1 MTPRTGIGAS
11 SLALT
16 LLLALAGASNAGD
29 VDAGTAIGFPLAR
42 SVEPACVSLLARSVE
57 PPAVSLLAR
66 SVEPATAVTS
76 VDGSPLAIELP
87 RFEPTLAAR
96 TPSTDA
102 SSKAVTALTGE
113 RAAILLRSLTLPGWG
128 QATVGHTGAAK
139 AFGIAEFAVWAS
151 FTAFR
156 VQGALRKEAYE
167 STANLLAGI
176 DLNGR
181 DEEFR
186 RIVGSY
192 RSSEEYNL
200 LVVFRDA
207 ANLYYDDP
215 VQYRAY
221 IAEHSLKESDH
232 WSWNSDESLL
242 RYRGQRK
249 DAQRASLR
257 ANTALAVAVVNRV
270 LSAVHAARAAGHP
283 RNTSRS
289 WNFEAAPADANDAT
303 AFRFGVR
310 TRF

>member
-1 MTPRTGIGAS
+1 MSHRSGVRSMGWGLAVLVAIGAPWANARADAPPAPS
-11 SLALT
+11 AAAVEFAGSPLALERS
-16 LLLALAGASNAGD
+16 APEP
-29 VDAGTAIGFPLAR
+29 DAAR
-42 SVEPACVSLLARSVE
+42 L
-57 PPAVSLLAR
+57 
-66 SVEPATAVTS
+66 
-76 VDGSPLAIELP
+76 DGSSLAIELP
-87 RFEPTLAAR
+87 GFDPPRFAAQA
-96 TPSTDA
+96 PAGESA
-102 SSKAVTALTGE
+102 GKAVTALTGE

-128 QATVGHTGAAK
+128 QATVGYTGAAK
-139 AFGIAEFAVWAS
+139 AFGVAEVAIWAS
-151 FTAFR
+151 FAAFR

-167 STANLLAGI
+167 RTANLLAGI
-176 DLNGR
+176 DLNDR

-192 RSSEEYNL
+192 RSSDEYNQ

-215 VQYRAY
+215 AQYRAY
-221 IAEHSLKESDH
+221 IAEHSLPASDH
-232 WSWNSDESLL
+232 WSWDSDASLL

-283 RNTSRS
+283 RTTTHS
-289 WNFEAAPADANDAT
+289 WNFEAAPVDLNDPT

-310 TRF
+310 TNF